1 MHIFLDANICL
12 DLLDTTRPTSSRSV
26 AWYMRHKDDSALNFY
41 FSGDFIT
48 TFYYVL
54 SERRKIDKQKVVTAI
69 DALSF
74 EIEPFYINHNDFLQA
89 KDAFGRHRPEDFEDL
104 LILHSALRCG
114 CDSFLTSDMELLA
127 LKSFETMQ
135 IEGVQK

>member
-1 MHIFLDANICL
+1 MNVFLDANICL
-12 DLLDTTRPTSSRSV
+12 DLLDTTRPTSPRSV
-26 AWYMRHKDDSALNFY
+26 AWYMKHKDDSVLNFF

-69 DALSF
+69 DALCF

-89 KDAFGRHRPEDFEDL
+89 KDAFGNHKLDDFEDL
-104 LILHSALRCG
+104 LILHSARRCE

-135 IEGVQK
+135 IEGV

>member
-1 MHIFLDANICL
+1 MK
-12 DLLDTTRPTSSRSV
+12 
-26 AWYMRHKDDSALNFY
+26 HKDDSALSFY

-69 DALSF
+69 DALCF
-74 EIEPFYINHNDFLQA
+74 EIEPFYINHNDFLEA
-89 KDAFGRHRPEDFEDL
+89 KDAFVNHKLDDFEDL
-104 LILHSALRCG
+104 LILHSAVRCG
-114 CDSFLTSDMELLA
+114 CDSFLTSDIEILA

-135 IEGVQK
+135 IEGV

>member
-1 MHIFLDANICL
+1 MRVFLDANVCL
-12 DLLDTTRPTSSRSV
+12 DLLDTTRPTSARSV
-26 AWYMRHKDDSALNFY
+26 AWYMDHKDDSDLMLY

-54 SERRKIDKQKVVTAI
+54 SERRKIDRHKVVHAI

-74 EIEPFYINHNDFLQA
+74 EVKPFYINHNDFLEA
-89 KDAFGRHRPEDFEDL
+89 REAFTMHKLDDFEDL

-114 CDSFLTSDMELLA
+114 CNTFLTNDMDLLT
-127 LKSFETMQ
+127 LEIFGTMR
-135 IEGVQK
+135 IEGA

>member
-1 MHIFLDANICL
+1 MNIFLDANICL
-12 DLLDTTRPTSSRSV
+12 DLLDTTRPTSAGSV
-26 AWYMRHKDDSALNFY
+26 SWYMKHKDDSALHFF

-69 DALSF
+69 DALCF

-89 KDAFGRHRPEDFEDL
+89 KDAFGNHTLDDFEDL
-104 LILHSALRCG
+104 LILHSAQRCG
-114 CDSFLTSDMELLA
+114 CNRFLTNDMELLG
-127 LKSFETMQ
+127 LKSFETIQ
-135 IEGVQK
+135 IEGV